1 MEKWISTLS
10 DEELS
15 FIKTFILCSGSLKK
29 VAHHYNVSYP
39 TIRTKTDQLIKKI
52 KLFDSNSQKQGF
64 KEKIMNLVIEDE
76 ISLTVAEKILSI
88 REEEEAKWIKIY

>member
-39 TIRTKTDQLIKKI
+39 TIRTKTDQLIKK
-52 KLFDSNSQKQGF
+52 LNY
-64 KEKIMNLVIEDE
+64 L
-76 ISLTVAEKILSI
+76 ILI
-88 REEEEAKWIKIY
+88 AKNRDLRKK